1 MAREGD
7 GAKEPLLEEQKSL
20 LQESRPIGLG
30 GRDAAA
36 LEGCPPLADLL
47 QELAAQ
53 ARVWLPLAANL
64 ALNYSL
70 AITNLSFLGHLGT
83 SQLAAA
89 SLAVTL
95 ANMSGKL
102 FLMGLCGGLDTQA
115 TQAHGAG
122 NSQARP
128 PAMGV
133 IFQRCVYFLLP
144 HCALISGLFLGL
156 PHLLRHLG
164 QPAELCAA
172 VGAFLLMLLPFLW
185 LEALNRP
192 LNRILV
198 AQSITAPQAW
208 VSFVVALQ
216 HIPACY
222 LFIHTLGDARSSD
235 GPTAWPPVRLSPGM
249 GYLGAAAATCW
260 STLLSV
266 SLLVGYIAWAGMGAT
281 VWGTPTREAFKG
293 WRHFAHLAY
302 ASAAMRCIESWSF
315 SICTV
320 ASGFLPNAEAAVAAI
335 SVAFNL
341 YGVLFMPFAAQSL
354 AACTRVGNSLGAGR
368 PARARLAALA
378 AMLSAPA
385 TWVLVAAL
393 LVAPPSQRALLAL
406 FTDGTDVLL
415 LARMRSLLGLVVVLE
430 LFDGLQARGP
440 RGRRDGTVL
449 SGIVAGAGKQRH
461 GSAINAVAYWVLAVP
476 LAMVLAFKFGLGVE
490 GMYSG
495 MVVGPFTQASALTG
509 PYPALPSAASRAE
522 AIAIPPPAPP
532 PAAMADAAGPSTR
545 EAPGAPRASLSDLPD
560 HILEKISLEFS
571 SQFSPLYDR
580 HDLLQQAG
588 EELPDGVDEAR
599 SMAALKRAC
608 KAWGLP
614 QTGKKADMV
623 QRLQDQVQDSVVD
636 AEGEPPKHCLVSAAT
651 RRELAAWRNQVV
663 SQSKAKETFG
673 LSKTQLSDIP
683 FRWQYGSGGFPMKA
697 YSLADVKR
705 KSRASWGTYDRFL
718 RSQQRSKEALDAF
731 MEDYRAKREAR
742 LAELRLEMERRSYP
756 ADKRRGCPP
765 ERRAQVEALMRSRD
779 TSSCMWG
786 QREGLAAPL
795 AVSWMERMLFAAT
808 VCSGI
813 FYQTYYADS
822 AQRSKSQ
829 AHYKAGAGPGQQR
842 RAFCSGRPWPK
853 AGNSLRAGSAAK
865 CVAASLRAGSA
876 AKVPATLLPELE
888 RAWQRREQV
897 LGEAQQ
903 AAGHTAQAVALAQ
916 QQQQQQQSN

>member
-122 NSQARP
+122 NSQA
-128 PAMGV
+128 MGV

-222 LFIHTLGDARSSD
+222 LFIHTL
-235 GPTAWPPVRLSPGM
+235 GM

-430 LFDGLQARGP
+430 LFDGLQ
-440 RGRRDGTVL
+440 TVL

-495 MVVGPFTQASALTG
+495 MVVGPFTQACCYLLLIWCRIDWHGEAHGARQRAL
-509 PYPALPSAASRAE
+509 AAAS
-522 AIAIPPPAPP
+522 
-532 PAAMADAAGPSTR
+532 
-545 EAPGAPRASLSDLPD
+545 
-560 HILEKISLEFS
+560 
-571 SQFSPLYDR
+571 
-580 HDLLQQAG
+580 
-588 EELPDGVDEAR
+588 
-599 SMAALKRAC
+599 
-608 KAWGLP
+608 
-614 QTGKKADMV
+614 
-623 QRLQDQVQDSVVD
+623 
-636 AEGEPPKHCLVSAAT
+636 
-651 RRELAAWRNQVV
+651 
-663 SQSKAKETFG
+663 
-673 LSKTQLSDIP
+673 
-683 FRWQYGSGGFPMKA
+683 
-697 YSLADVKR
+697 
-705 KSRASWGTYDRFL
+705 
-718 RSQQRSKEALDAF
+718 
-731 MEDYRAKREAR
+731 
-742 LAELRLEMERRSYP
+742 
-756 ADKRRGCPP
+756 
-765 ERRAQVEALMRSRD
+765 
-779 TSSCMWG
+779 
-786 QREGLAAPL
+786 
-795 AVSWMERMLFAAT
+795 
-808 VCSGI
+808 
-813 FYQTYYADS
+813 
-822 AQRSKSQ
+822 
-829 AHYKAGAGPGQQR
+829 
-842 RAFCSGRPWPK
+842 
-853 AGNSLRAGSAAK
+853 
-865 CVAASLRAGSA
+865 
-876 AKVPATLLPELE
+876 
-888 RAWQRREQV
+888 
-897 LGEAQQ
+897 
-903 AAGHTAQAVALAQ
+903 
-916 QQQQQQQSN
+916 